1 MHFNESCLSQGAVY
15 KKFKEYVVNYRFR
28 PYEPLQI
35 PQLAE
40 RFHVGRTPLREAL
53 TRLHVESLVL
63 AAPNR
68 GFFAKM
74 LTTAEMSARY
84 ELAFLILEYAVSMGL
99 GQGPLIYSCTSS
111 CVPNTHK
118 GSNGSGHPEDHN
130 ALAIIQEKIY
140 VNIAELSG
148 NPMMVDS
155 IKSFNEQTHFVRL
168 IDISLNAKEIL
179 ADTNTL
185 VRCLNNGEVAG
196 ALENLR
202 RQLRNVLDR
211 MEKLVN
217 EGNLRSLRSGP
228 R

>member
-1 MHFNESCLSQGAVY
+1 M
-15 KKFKEYVVNYRFR
+15 
-28 PYEPLQI
+28 
-35 PQLAE
+35 
-40 RFHVGRTPLREAL
+40 
-53 TRLHVESLVL
+53 
-63 AAPNR
+63 
-68 GFFAKM
+68 
-74 LTTAEMSARY
+74 
-84 ELAFLILEYAVSMGL
+84 
-99 GQGPLIYSCTSS
+99 
-111 CVPNTHK
+111 
-118 GSNGSGHPEDHN
+118 
-130 ALAIIQEKIY
+130 
-140 VNIAELSG
+140 NIAELSG